1 MAVCVKSISWLAG
14 KPKVLIVMLSLVA
27 IVIHLFMLFALSIP
41 EPVSDYPL
49 YAALFLGGL
58 PLVWELI
65 VKISRFDLGSDLL
78 AGLSIVTS
86 VILGEYLAG
95 TIVVLMLS
103 GGESLEAY
111 AFNSA
116 SSVLRALAKRMP
128 SIAHLKSGSG
138 IREIRIDQI
147 NVGDVLFVYP
157 YEICPVDGTVI
168 DGHGVMDESYLT
180 GEPYMI
186 EKTPGASVL
195 SGSINGDSV
204 LTIKADKLA
213 IDSRYAEIMKVL
225 EESRQHRPRFRRLAS
240 QLGMIYTPI
249 AVFIALMA
257 WILSGESIRFLAVLV
272 IATPCPLLIAIPVAI
287 IGSVTLSAKRSIII
301 KDPIA
306 LERVDRC
313 KILIFDKTGTLTYGE
328 PRMVEQVVSS
338 GFDSAEVLSLAAS
351 LERYSKHPLARPI
364 LKAAKESGVPLQMA
378 YQISERPGEGLKGRI
393 GESEIE
399 ITSRKHLQNKKEISL
414 QKLPPPALGMECIIL
429 VNSVIAAF
437 YRFRDTPR
445 KEGASFISHIEKKH
459 KIDEVLLLSGD
470 RQVDVQYLADQIGI
484 TEVVAGAS
492 PEKKV
497 EIVKEKLKS
506 GDTVFVGDGINDAP
520 ALMSSTVGVAMGQKS
535 DITAQAAG
543 VVIMDSSLEKMDEL
557 LHISRRMRAIA
568 LQSAIGGMAL
578 SVAGMG
584 LAAFGYLPP
593 VAGAVVQEVIDV
605 IAVLNALRAAFFPG
619 NLTDI

>member
-14 KPKVLIVMLSLVA
+14 KPKVLIVMLSLAA
-27 IVIHLFMLFALSIP
+27 IVVHLFMLFVLSIP
-41 EPVSDYPL
+41 EPASDYPL

-147 NVGDVLFVYP
+147 NVGDELFVYP

-414 QKLPPPALGMECIIL
+414 QKLPPPAGGMECIIL

-445 KEGASFISHIEKKH
+445 KEGVSFISHIEKKH